1 MDSLV
6 YYLKPEVAIS
16 LGVSSTVIGGYSI
29 SFVRNPYINKSDQKT
44 SLAIGLSSTIAG
56 AAFMGPSIEYTKNLQ
71 DVEAYIQSLSKEE
84 LQDLSK
90 ELTLINDNEKEEV
103 IIDNLKS
110 KTIGDFNETYHKIK
124 KHSIWDK

>member
-16 LGVSSTVIGGYSI
+16 LGVSSTVIGGDSI
-29 SFVRNPYINKSDQKT
+29 NFARNPYVNKSDHKT

-56 AAFMGPSIEYTKNLQ
+56 AMFMGPSIEYTKNLQ

-84 LQDLSK
+84 LQDLS
-90 ELTLINDNEKEEV
+90 N
-103 IIDNLKS
+103 KS
-110 KTIGDFNETYHKIK
+110 L
-124 KHSIWDK
+124 SIRKY

>member
-29 SFVRNPYINKSDQKT
+29 NFARNPYVNKSDHKT

-56 AAFMGPSIEYTKNLQ
+56 AMFMGPSIEYTKNLQ